1 MSGMVN
7 RGRSMSRGSGVGGG
21 GRGRKRSA
29 SVLSTRSSASSRGGK
44 WGRGDGPTMRA
55 YARPQGNSQFFDPFP
70 RTMRA
75 VLRYSDTIDFNAS
88 AGVGSLHFLRA
99 GSIFDP
105 DYTAVG
111 SQPYGHDTYQLIY
124 NHYRVIK
131 SVCKITNTTAGQNN
145 VMGLL
150 LSDDV
155 SVSNDIGLLRTLKP
169 SKFVPLVTTTE
180 PHSLQM
186 TYNSEQSFPG
196 QRTDTTAL
204 FGNNP
209 AEEQYFCI
217 NISGSGAASDPGAIT
232 IAFTVEYYVEF
243 SELKQLAKS

>member
-1 MSGMVN
+1 MSTVM
-7 RGRSMSRGSGVGGG
+7 RGRSMSRSSGAGAA
-21 GRGRKRSA
+21 GRGRKRSI

-44 WGRGDGPTMRA
+44 WGKMGDGPTLRA
-55 YARPQGNSQFFDPFP
+55 YPRAQSNSQFFDPFP

-75 VLRYSDTIDFNAS
+75 VLRYSTVVDFNAVTG
-88 AGVGSLHFLRA
+88 AASLHFLRA

-105 DYTAVG
+105 DYTGVG
-111 SQPYGHDTYQLIY
+111 YQPYGHDTYQTIY

-145 VMGLL
+145 VIGLL

-155 SVSNDIGLLRTLKP
+155 SVSNDIDMIRTIKP
-169 SKFVPLVTTTE
+169 SKFLPLVTTTE

-196 QRTDTTAL
+196 QRSTTTAL

-209 AEEQYFCI
+209 AEEQYFCVSV
-217 NISGSGAASDPGAIT
+217 SGSGPLSDPGAISVAIT
-232 IAFTVEYYVEF
+232 MEYYVEF
-243 SELKQLAKS
+243 SELKALGKS